1 MRVGIIGTGR
11 HGSRYA
17 NHIVHDIAGLE
28 LTAVSRRL
36 PSGAEQAAR
45 WHCTWYRQWPELV
58 ADRQVE
64 AVIAAVPPALN
75 LAIAQQCARRGKPLL
90 IEKPL
95 AISGAVA
102 AEIVALYSHHH
113 LPLTVGQTL
122 RYNGVIRG
130 LREQLP
136 SLGPLYGFA
145 ASQRLEPSTIAWHE
159 DQEQAGAGVS
169 FHTAVHVFDALRFMT
184 GLEIRR
190 VTALCRRRSGTALED
205 LLAVLVEMDGGVVG
219 TLDCSRVGRARS
231 GRFEF
236 VGREGQLQG
245 DQIFNTLERIR
256 ATEVTRLDPGEPV
269 RTLVP
274 FLRDWR
280 DFLAG
285 RAANPVAGEDG
296 LAAVRICEACLESSR
311 SGQWTVIG

>member
-136 SLGPLYGFA
+136 SLGPLYSFA

-159 DQEQAGAGVS
+159 DPEQAGAGVS
-169 FHTAVHVFDALRFMT
+169 FHTAVHVFDALRFIT
-184 GLEIRR
+184 GLEVRR
-190 VTALCRRRSGTALED
+190 VTALCRQRPGAALED
-205 LLAVLVEMDGGVVG
+205 ILAVLMEMDGGVVG
-219 TLDCSRVGRARS
+219 TLDCSKVGRARS

-256 ATEVTRLDPGEPV
+256 ATEVTSLGPGEPV
-269 RTLVP
+269 QTLVP
-274 FLRDWR
+274 FLREWR

-311 SGQWTVIG
+311 SGQWTAIG

>member
-58 ADRQVE
+58 AARQVE

-75 LAIAQQCARRGKPLL
+75 LAIAQQCARLGKPLL

-122 RYNGVIRG
+122 RYNGVIRS

-136 SLGPLYGFA
+136 SLGPLYSFA

-159 DQEQAGAGVS
+159 DPEQAGAGVS

-219 TLDCSRVGRARS
+219 TLDCSKVGRARS

-311 SGQWTVIG
+311 SGQWTAIG

>member
-17 NHIVHDIAGLE
+17 NHLVHDIAGLE
-28 LTAVSRRL
+28 LTAVSRRQ
-36 PSGAEQAAR
+36 PSGAEQAAL
-45 WHCTWYRQWPELV
+45 WHCTWYRHWPELV

-64 AVIAAVPPALN
+64 AVIAVVPPALN
-75 LAIAQQCARRGKPLL
+75 LAIAQQCARQGKPLL

-102 AEIVALYSHHH
+102 AEIVALYSRHH

-136 SLGPLYGFA
+136 SLGTLYSFA

-159 DQEQAGAGVS
+159 DPEQAGAGVS

-184 GLEIRR
+184 GLEVRR
-190 VTALCRRRSGTALED
+190 VTALCRQRSGTALED

-219 TLDCSRVGRARS
+219 TLDCSKVGRARS

-285 RAANPVAGEDG
+285 RAANPIPGEDG
-296 LAAVRICEACLESSR
+296 LAAVRICEACLKSSR
-311 SGQWTVIG
+311 SGQWTAVG